1 MKKLIIPILIS
12 SLLIS
17 GFLSGC
23 GSSNNEIALYTNEA
37 VATDNFED
45 AGYNYDKTE
54 EVNEVET
61 EEPAQAE
68 NENKVI
74 YQEKLVYTCNIDL
87 ETLNYYNTVDSIKN
101 KIAKFDGV
109 IESENETDNEYNW
122 YYNDYQKT
130 SGTLNNYLTIRIPS
144 KYYFDFLDSL
154 DGEGKIVS
162 KSSNVENISKKYYDT
177 ESIVKSLKIQEE
189 RLLEM
194 MEQCETIEEMITVET
209 RLTEVQTQIN
219 SYNNE
224 LSYMDTNVNFST
236 ININIK
242 EVVEYDE
249 TLYPEKTN
257 TFFDRLINTIK
268 DSCKSFLNILEWL
281 LFFVIRMIPV
291 LIIFIPIIILIIKI
305 IKKFKKRK
313 LKKSINKEEKTES

>member
-23 GSSNNEIALYTNEA
+23 GSSNNETALYTNEA

>member
-23 GSSNNEIALYTNEA
+23 GSSNNETALYTNEA

-45 AGYNYDKTE
+45 AGYNYYKTE

-61 EEPAQAE
+61 KEPAQAE

-162 KSSNVENISKKYYDT
+162 KSSNVENISKKYYNT